1 MTQRNYSEVPSTN
14 TYDATTNKPNIL
26 VKPPQRFV
34 SEPFPQKNNDQFVI
48 LKDKLMTMLTNTI
61 NNLEAKEKKVSE
73 VDGEIMKVANL
84 VLDQK
89 SKNGNE
95 HIKRSRIEFVGL
107 VEKDIVVQ
115 IGTAREEHE

>member
-1 MTQRNYSEVPSTN
+1 MPSTN

-61 NNLEAKEKKVSE
+61 NNLEAKEKNVGE
-73 VDGEIMKVANL
+73 VDGEIMKVAKL

-95 HIKRSRIEFVGL
+95 HIKRSRIELVGL